1 MKNGYQK
8 PNTGPLIHDAAN
20 SVDLYFEDLSQRKTA
35 YIFIMADL

>member
-20 SVDLYFEDLSQRKTA
+20 SVDLYIEDLSHLKTKHSI
-35 YIFIMADL
+35 YFYQG